1 MQELQAAR
9 KKLFEESKRVEA
21 QMIEIWAPDED
32 SSMHRTLQDVLGEIS
47 SSIAMM
53 NYYIL
58 QSDL

>member
-1 MQELQAAR
+1 
-9 KKLFEESKRVEA
+9 
-21 QMIEIWAPDED
+21 MIEIWAPDED